1 MVVIDS
7 VKQEIAWCLK
17 YDQADT
23 CRGAGGLKL
32 RQVCIWCPRYWK
44 QYGIKRREETVNMNE
59 NSSIE
64 KLNDSIEEIRKNIS
78 EMSKSLAVMEV
89 KLASV
94 SRDVDEMKQTPK
106 KRWDTVV
113 SVVITAVVT
122 AFITY
127 VIGKARGDMM

>member
-1 MVVIDS
+1 M
-7 VKQEIAWCLK
+7 
-17 YDQADT
+17 YDQADS
-23 CRGAGGLKL
+23 CCGASGRKL

-44 QYGIKRREETVNMNE
+44 YHGIKHGGETISMNE

-106 KRWDTVV
+106 KRWDTIV

-127 VIGKARGDMM
+127 IIGKARGDIM